1 MATVPNTTKAL
12 KQEINQYKEGK
23 NNYFRCTAYYKG
35 MGYAAHPM
43 EDIPVARAYAFQS
56 MLAREKKHI
65 YTNDL
70 IVGSI
75 TGQFIEHPSEEKVR
89 YYEQFTELTG
99 ERGWLQGCDHY
110 ASAYDRLLSLGIG
123 GIMQEIDNSLET
135 HKGDREKVI
144 FLTACRIEM
153 EAFRDWIAAHADET
167 EDPETARICKKISV
181 EAPSSFRE
189 ALQLVWFAHTV
200 YQLQGLYA
208 MALGRMDQY
217 LYPYYRHDIDEGIL
231 TDEEVQNLLENTF
244 IKMHEQR
251 VWLNRDDV
259 CNICVAG
266 ITPEGEDAVNS
277 LTYAIL
283 YAVEKCNIPG
293 PNLSARIHPKT
304 PDHFLREALKVIGTG
319 LGYPALMNDAVNL
332 KALSSMGYEQRH
344 VNNYCMVGCIENFL
358 PGMQPPWSDG
368 RFDTVKLLEL
378 TFGRGRD
385 LRTGE
390 LKGIDTGD
398 PLTFTTM
405 ENFMQAY
412 EAQIRA
418 GAKIYALSI
427 MRENARYNN
436 RDYVNP
442 FMSCLSYECVAKG
455 RDLCNGGARY
465 PAAHG
470 AVIMGIGTIA
480 DSLCAVEQCVYKNKS
495 ITMETLLSALKADF
509 VGYEK
514 ERELLLAAPK
524 YGNDCNKA
532 DKYAVWLT
540 EYTADLFDQYRLED
554 GGRFYTAMAS
564 NTSNIP
570 AGRECAASPD
580 GRKAGEP
587 LSDAASPTYGR
598 DRMGPTYTI
607 RSVTKPDYTRVAC
620 GTVVNQKYSPAAFH
634 GEANIN
640 RLCAL
645 VRVYFNNGG
654 QEMQINAVSR
664 EVLIDAMAHPENHQ
678 DLVVRVSGFS
688 AYYTQLERD
697 IQLDILSRTEQA

>member
-1 MATVPNTTKAL
+1 MATVPNTTQAL
-12 KQEINQYKEGK
+12 KQEINQYKEG
-23 NNYFRCTAYYKG
+23 NCSNFRCSAYYKG
-35 MGYAAHPM
+35 MGYAQHPLA
-43 EDIPVARAYAFQS
+43 EIPIARAYAFQS
-56 MLAREKKHI
+56 MLEREKKHI
-65 YTNDL
+65 YANDL

-75 TGQFIEHPSEEKVR
+75 TGQYIPKPADDEVL
-89 YYEQFTELTG
+89 YYERFTQMAG

-110 ASAYDRLLSLGIG
+110 ASAYDRLLCLGVG
-123 GIMQEIDNSLET
+123 GILQEIAVSMEN
-135 HKGDREKVI
+135 HKDDREKVI
-144 FLTACRIEM
+144 FLTACQIEM
-153 EAFRDWIAAHADET
+153 EAFRDWIAAHADQT
-167 EDPETARICKKISV
+167 GDPEIARVCAKVST
-181 EAPSSFRE
+181 EAPTSFRE
-189 ALQLVWFAHTV
+189 ALQLTWFAHTV

-217 LYPYYRHDIDEGIL
+217 LYPYYRHDIDTGIL
-231 TDEEVQNLLENTF
+231 TDEEAQNLLENAF

-266 ITPEGEDAVNS
+266 ITPDGEDAVNDLS
-277 LTYAIL
+277 YAIL
-283 YAVEKCNIPG
+283 HAVEKCNIPG

-304 PDHFLREALKVIGTG
+304 PDQFLKESLRVIGTG
-319 LGYPALMNDAVNL
+319 LGYPALMNDSVNL
-332 KALSSMGYEQRH
+332 KALASMGYDQRD

-378 TFGRGRD
+378 TLGRGRD

-398 PLTFTTM
+398 PLTFETM
-405 ENFMQAY
+405 DDFMTAY
-412 EAQIRA
+412 EAQIKVGSER
-418 GAKIYALSI
+418 YAFEIIHDNS
-427 MRENARYNN
+427 RYNDRN
-436 RDYVNP
+436 YVNP
-442 FMSCLSYECVAKG
+442 FLSCLSYGCVEKG
-455 RDLCNGGARY
+455 MDLCNGGARY

-480 DSLCAVEQCVYKNKS
+480 DSLCAIEQCVYKNKT
-495 ITMETLLSALKADF
+495 ITMETLLQALKADF

-514 ERELLLAAPK
+514 EQELLLAAPK
-524 YGNDCNKA
+524 YGNDRDEA

-540 EYTADLFDQYRLED
+540 RYTADLFDQYRLQD

-564 NTSNIP
+564 NVSNIP

-580 GRKAGEP
+580 GRKAGQP
-587 LSDAASPTYGR
+587 LSDAASPTYGK
-598 DRMGPTYTI
+598 DRLGPTYTI

-620 GTVVNQKYSPAAFH
+620 GTVINQKYSPSAFK
-634 GEANIN
+634 GEANLN

-645 VRVYFNNGG
+645 IRVYFNNGG
-654 QEMQINAVSR
+654 QEMQINSVSR
-664 EVLIDAMAHPENHQ
+664 EVLIDAMDHPENHR

-688 AYYTQLERD
+688 AYYVQLDRAV
-697 IQLDILSRTEQA
+697 QLDILSRTEQG